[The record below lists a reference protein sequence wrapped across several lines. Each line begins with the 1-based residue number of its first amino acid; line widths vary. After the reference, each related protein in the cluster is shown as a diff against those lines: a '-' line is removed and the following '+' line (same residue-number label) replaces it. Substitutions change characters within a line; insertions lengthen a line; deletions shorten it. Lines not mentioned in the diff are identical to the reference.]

1 MELRSLPLE
10 MIEYWCSRPMT
21 GQCGA
26 VSRGEMYQYD
36 LGGMVEKVYICL
48 TLTSY
53 LSNKSA
59 SRGKGFKTTA
69 VVISL

>member
-48 TLTSY
+48 TL
-53 LSNKSA
+53 
-59 SRGKGFKTTA
+59 
-69 VVISL
+69 